1 MQIFELAQKQQSTLL
16 IESVCHDLTKDQRR
30 IVEGIV
36 SELRPLFETTL
47 TAAQIQ
53 QIFQLAQKKQAAQG
67 GVGRTTIG
75 RAVDATKA
83 VGSAVGSAA
92 GTVNRA
98 IDGLGRYLQTT
109 APVQYFDQKFE
120 KLKTDVTAKLGAD
133 SAVIKTINQ
142 LGQYA
147 RANPGKTAFVIGTL
161 TAVAALTTGP
171 GGGAVAGQVLRGA
184 VELLKGEKLS
194 TALGKGIKTAA
205 FGYLTGSVL
214 DSIGDWFRTWTLD
227 MVQYTSEIRKA
238 GFSWS
243 ERISWNI
250 PGYSYTRTTGDG
262 LEGYF
267 RNADADQLSQLV
279 KTFKSTSDPSVKE
292 QAYNAFRIIFAKAR
306 EEGYFEGALVDDN
319 TARQLAIANNEL
331 YQDTVKLTKGI
342 AAAAQGAV
350 QAATGTAKTAA
361 APAVPAATAAPAAGT
376 ATNQVRERYT
386 RLTNKEIREI
396 FAIAGGQITEGPV
409 LDKLKSFGTKLTTKQ
424 IDTAALLN
432 HWKFAKS
439 PTDSG
444 LIAKILRSNN
454 VSDNVIKDIFDEMN
468 IEIDTPASGGSKTA
482 PAAAPAAAAPAAAT
496 PAAAGTPVA
505 AATTYNFAK
514 AAADKLAKGQ
524 ADQQAALQQVKA
536 NTAANTVKSAADGK
550 IKADAD
556 AAKAK
561 PGFQQTAAD
570 KLAIKTAAARG
581 IRENKQILKIY
592 ETMTPEQRKQLIK
605 NLEIIDDRDR
615 PFTYPAESLKRQRKI

>member
-1 MQIFELAQKQQSTLL
+1 
-16 IESVCHDLTKDQRR
+16 
-30 IVEGIV
+30 
-36 SELRPLFETTL
+36 
-47 TAAQIQ
+47 
-53 QIFQLAQKKQAAQG
+53 
-67 GVGRTTIG
+67 
-75 RAVDATKA
+75 
-83 VGSAVGSAA
+83 
-92 GTVNRA
+92 
-98 IDGLGRYLQTT
+98 
-109 APVQYFDQKFE
+109 
-120 KLKTDVTAKLGAD
+120 
-133 SAVIKTINQ
+133 
-142 LGQYA
+142 
-147 RANPGKTAFVIGTL
+147 
-161 TAVAALTTGP
+161 
-171 GGGAVAGQVLRGA
+171 
-184 VELLKGEKLS
+184 
-194 TALGKGIKTAA
+194 
-205 FGYLTGSVL
+205 
-214 DSIGDWFRTWTLD
+214 
-227 MVQYTSEIRKA
+227 
-238 GFSWS
+238 
-243 ERISWNI
+243 
-250 PGYSYTRTTGDG
+250 
-262 LEGYF
+262 
-267 RNADADQLSQLV
+267 
-279 KTFKSTSDPSVKE
+279 
-292 QAYNAFRIIFAKAR
+292 
-306 EEGYFEGALVDDN
+306 
-319 TARQLAIANNEL
+319 
-331 YQDTVKLTKGI
+331 
-342 AAAAQGAV
+342 
-350 QAATGTAKTAA
+350 
-361 APAVPAATAAPAAGT
+361 
-376 ATNQVRERYT
+376 
-386 RLTNKEIREI
+386 LTNKEIREI

-432 HWKFAKS
+432 QWKYAKS

>member
-16 IESVCHDLTKDQRR
+16 IESVCCNLTRDQRR

-47 TAAQIQ
+47 TAAQIE
-53 QIFQLAQKKQAAQG
+53 QIFGLAQKKQAAQG

-75 RAVDATKA
+75 KAVDATKA

-92 GTVNRA
+92 GAVNKA
-98 IDGLGRYLQTT
+98 IDGLGGFLQDTRL
-109 APVQYFDQKFE
+109 VKYFDKKFE
-120 KLKTDVTAKLGAD
+120 TLKTNIAAKLGDD
-133 SAVIKTINQ
+133 SNTMAAIDK

-147 RANPGKTAFVIGTL
+147 RTNPGKTAFVIGTL
-161 TAVAALTTGP
+161 TAIAALTTGP
-171 GGGAVAGQVLRGA
+171 AGGAVAGQVLRA
-184 VELLKGEKLS
+184 ATELLKGEQLS
-194 TALGKGIKTAA
+194 TALGKGAKSAA
-205 FGYLTGSVL
+205 
-214 DSIGDWFRTWTLD
+214 IGGL
-227 MVQYTSEIRKA
+227 VGA
-238 GFSWS
+238 GAKELGGMLSS
-243 ERISWNI
+243 
-250 PGYSYTRTTGDG
+250 TMQ
-262 LEGYF
+262 
-267 RNADADQLSQLV
+267 AVADQLHPGVNRLMLDWKNVFGQTVANINVRGLPQDIEPIQAMWRKAVAQYSSGNYSKAVERLMQLDQMV
-279 KTFKSTSDPSVKE
+279 DKISTPEYISKLSTEIQDRKNW
-292 QAYNAFRIIFAKAR
+292 QAGAKA
-306 EEGYFEGALVDDN
+306 FKK
-319 TARQLAIANNEL
+319 AI
-331 YQDTVKLTKGI
+331 DTTV
-342 AAAAQGAV
+342 AAAQGV
-350 QAATGTAKTAA
+350 ATATTANTA
-361 APAVPAATAAPAAGT
+361 APAPTAATAAPAAPAPTAPTAAPAAPAAGA

-424 IDTAALLN
+424 VDTAALLN

-482 PAAAPAAAAPAAAT
+482 PAAA

-561 PGFQQTAAD
+561 PGFQQTFAD
-570 KLAIKTAAARG
+570 RSAIKTAAARG

>member
-1 MQIFELAQKQQSTLL
+1 MQIFELNHAKKSNTLV
-16 IESVCHDLTKDQRR
+16 ESVCRDLTRDQRR
-30 IVEGIV
+30 IVEGMV
-36 SELRPLFETTL
+36 RDLRPLFETTL
-47 TAAQIQ
+47 TTDQIQ
-53 QIFQLAQKKQAAQG
+53 QIFQQAQQKQAAQG
-67 GVGRTTIG
+67 GVGRTAIG
-75 RAVDATKA
+75 KAVDATKA
-83 VGSAVGSAA
+83 VGSAVGTAA
-92 GTVNRA
+92 GAVNKA

-109 APVQYFDQKFE
+109 TPVKYFDDQFEVLKQKIS
-120 KLKTDVTAKLGAD
+120 AKLGAD
-133 SAVIKTINQ
+133 SKTMAVIDQ

-147 RANPGKTAFVIGTL
+147 KANPGKTAFVIGAL
-161 TAVAALTTGP
+161 TAVAAFSTGP
-171 GGGAVAGQVLRGA
+171 AGGAIAGQVLRGA

-194 TALGKGIKTAA
+194 TAVGKGIKTAA

-214 DSIGDWFRTWTLD
+214 DSIGDWFRTWTLN
-227 MVQYTSEIRKA
+227 MVQYTPEIKKA

-243 ERISWNI
+243 ERISWKI
-250 PGYSYTRTTGDG
+250 PGYSYTRITGDG

-292 QAYNAFRIIFAKAR
+292 QAYNAFRTIFAKAK

-319 TARQLAIANNEL
+319 TARQLAIANDKL
-331 YQDTVKLTKGI
+331 YQNTVNLTKSI

-350 QAATGTAKTAA
+350 QAATGAAKTPVP
-361 APAVPAATAAPAAGT
+361 APAPAPAP
-376 ATNQVRERYT
+376 QVREGYT

-396 FAIAGGQITEGPV
+396 FAIAGGQLTEGPTW
-409 LDKLKSFGTKLTTKQ
+409 DKIKSAGGKLAQKITNKQ
-424 IDTAALLN
+424 INPAALLK
-432 HWKFAKS
+432 HWEYAGR

-444 LIAKILRSNN
+444 IVATILRSNN
-454 VSDNVIKDIFDEMN
+454 ISDDVIQDIFGAMN
-468 IEIDTPASGGSKTA
+468 IEVNTPAAGATTA
-482 PAAAPAAAAPAAAT
+482 TTPTTPTTPGAAVSST

-514 AAADKLAKGQ
+514 AAADKLARGQ

>member
-1 MQIFELAQKQQSTLL
+1 M
-16 IESVCHDLTKDQRR
+16 
-30 IVEGIV
+30 
-36 SELRPLFETTL
+36 
-47 TAAQIQ
+47 
-53 QIFQLAQKKQAAQG
+53 AQKKQAAQG

-83 VGSAVGSAA
+83 VGSAVGAAA
-92 GTVNRA
+92 GTVNKA

-194 TALGKGIKTAA
+194 TAVGKGLKTAA

-214 DSIGDWFRTWTLD
+214 DSIGEWFRTWTLN
-227 MVQYTSEIRKA
+227 MVQYAPEIRQAKF
-238 GFSWS
+238 GWS
-243 ERISWNI
+243 QTISWQV
-250 PGYSYTRTTGDG
+250 PGYSETRTQIQSIDA
-262 LEGYF
+262 YF

-279 KTFKSTSDPSVKE
+279 KTFNSTNDASVKD
-292 QAYNAFRIIFAKAR
+292 QAFNAFRKIFAKAR
-306 EEGYFEGALVDDN
+306 EEGYFEGALADDN
-319 TARQLAIANNEL
+319 AARLLAIANDKA
-331 YQDTVKLTKGI
+331 YQNTVKLTKGI

-350 QAATGTAKTAA
+350 QAAAGATKTA
-361 APAVPAATAAPAAGT
+361 PAATAATAAPAPAAGT

-482 PAAAPAAAAPAAAT
+482 PAAATPAAAGTPAAA

-561 PGFQQTAAD
+561 PGFQQTTAD

-592 ETMTPEQRKQLIK
+592 ETMTTTQRRQLIK
-605 NLEIIDDRDR
+605 NFKRIDNNH
-615 PFTYPAESLKRQRKI
+615 SKIF

>member
-47 TAAQIQ
+47 TADQIQ
-53 QIFQLAQKKQAAQG
+53 QIFQQAQKKQAAQG

-194 TALGKGIKTAA
+194 TAVGKGLKTAA

-214 DSIGDWFRTWTLD
+214 DSIGEWFRTWTLN
-227 MVQYTSEIRKA
+227 MVQYAPEIRQAKF
-238 GFSWS
+238 GWS
-243 ERISWNI
+243 QTISWQV
-250 PGYSYTRTTGDG
+250 PGYSETRTQIQSINA
-262 LEGYF
+262 YF

-279 KTFKSTSDPSVKE
+279 KTFNSTNDASVKD
-292 QAYNAFRIIFAKAR
+292 QAFNAFRKIFAKAR
-306 EEGYFEGALVDDN
+306 EEGYFEGALADDN
-319 TARQLAIANNEL
+319 AARLLAIANDKA
-331 YQDTVKLTKGI
+331 YQNTVKLTKGI

-350 QAATGTAKTAA
+350 QAAAGATKTAAATAA
-361 APAVPAATAAPAAGT
+361 APAPTVPTAAPAAGT

-432 HWKFAKS
+432 HWKYAKS

-468 IEIDTPASGGSKTA
+468 IEIDTPASGGSQTNTA
-482 PAAAPAAAAPAAAT
+482 ATAEPASNAAAT
-496 PAAAGTPVA
+496 TGGAGAFAQMAKTLEKPAAPNKMADAPVSRTNTVKPSPVDVDTTPVA
-505 AATTYNFAK
+505 AAK
-514 AAADKLAKGQ
+514 APANILADLKK
-524 ADQQAALQQVKA
+524 
-536 NTAANTVKSAADGK
+536 TMSAADFNELATMI
-550 IKADAD
+550 IKQNMST
-556 AAKAK
+556 KR
-561 PGFQQTAAD
+561 
-570 KLAIKTAAARG
+570 KT
-581 IRENKQILKIY
+581 
-592 ETMTPEQRKQLIK
+592 
-605 NLEIIDDRDR
+605 
-615 PFTYPAESLKRQRKI
+615 